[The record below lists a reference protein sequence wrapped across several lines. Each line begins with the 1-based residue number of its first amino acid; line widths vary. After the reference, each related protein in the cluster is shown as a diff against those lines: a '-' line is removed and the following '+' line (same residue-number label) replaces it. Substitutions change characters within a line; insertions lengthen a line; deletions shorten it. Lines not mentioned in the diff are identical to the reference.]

1 MRKTVEHR
9 IPYVDDLG
17 ASGTID
23 ITISFVPNIA
33 IKMYNDIIGVIES
46 VRRKWD
52 EMQFIMADMAAVEK
66 EKPSDWKNKLRELQ
80 VKYYQAGES
89 IREKGDQY
97 FFDKRMELVFLIL
110 KKNGIT
116 EPKYFDVEFWDNCV
130 DPSDILEFINVA
142 IWKDDSKKK
151 VLQ

>member
-1 MRKTVEHR
+1 MRKTVEHK

-23 ITISFVPNIA
+23 ITISFVPNMA

-66 EKPSDWKNKLRELQ
+66 EKP
-80 VKYYQAGES
+80 
-89 IREKGDQY
+89 
-97 FFDKRMELVFLIL
+97 
-110 KKNGIT
+110 
-116 EPKYFDVEFWDNCV
+116 
-130 DPSDILEFINVA
+130 
-142 IWKDDSKKK
+142 
-151 VLQ
+151 

>member
-1 MRKTVEHR
+1 MRKTVEHK

-17 ASGTID
+17 SSGTID

-46 VRRKWD
+46 VKRKWD

-66 EKPSDWKNKLRELQ
+66 EKPTDWKNKLRELQ
-80 VKYYQAGES
+80 IKYYQAGES

-97 FFDKRMELVFLIL
+97 FFEKRLELVFLLL

-116 EPKYFDVEFWDNCV
+116 EEKYFNKNFWDECV

-142 IWKDDSKKK
+142 IWKDESKKK